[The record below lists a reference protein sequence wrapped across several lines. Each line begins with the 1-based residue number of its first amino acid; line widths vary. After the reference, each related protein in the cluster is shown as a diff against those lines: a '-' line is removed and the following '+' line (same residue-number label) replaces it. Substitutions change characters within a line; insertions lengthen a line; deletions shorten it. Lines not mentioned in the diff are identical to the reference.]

1 MMPFPSYLILAS
13 VFATAGTFVIPAF
26 AFDLPRQQLT
36 PGGVAL
42 VELARNTEA
51 EPTARLN
58 GKRVT
63 VVDQGGKWLAL
74 VGLPLSTKAGTVSL
88 EYRSGNTA
96 WQQRDLRV
104 KDKDYPEQRLT
115 ITNNRQVDPN
125 EEDMQRIR
133 KDSTVIANAK
143 RTWSEEMLADDFIL
157 PVEGRMSSSYGLKRF
172 FNDKP
177 RRPHGGLDIAAA
189 EGTPIIAP
197 AEATV
202 IATGDFFFSGNCV
215 FLDHGR
221 GLISLYAHMSK
232 IDVKAG
238 DRVTQGTK
246 IGEVGATGRV
256 TGPHLH
262 WSVGLNQTWVDPRL
276 FLKELPN

>member
-1 MMPFPSYLILAS
+1 MLPRYLLRLACVLLATS
-13 VFATAGTFVIPAF
+13 VVAPLAQALE
-26 AFDLPRQQLT
+26 LPRQQLT

-42 VELARNTEA
+42 VELAPNSAA
-51 EPTARLN
+51 EPTAKLN

-63 VVDQGGKWLAL
+63 VIDSGGKWLGIA
-74 VGLPLSTKAGTVSL
+74 GLPLSTKSGDVKL
-88 EYRSGNTA
+88 DYRIGDGP
-96 WQQRDLRV
+96 WQSRSIQV

-115 ITNNRQVDPN
+115 ITNQRKVDPN
-125 EEDMQRIR
+125 EEDMKRIR
-133 KDSTVIANAK
+133 ADSTVIANAK
-143 RTWSEEMLADDFIL
+143 RTWSEAMLATDFIP
-157 PVEGRMSSSYGLKRF
+157 PVEGRMSSSYGLRRF
-172 FNDKP
+172 FNDQP

-189 EGTPIIAP
+189 EGTPIVAP
-197 AEATV
+197 ADGKV

-232 IDVKAG
+232 IDVKEG
-238 DRVTQGTK
+238 DSVKQGSK

-276 FLKELPN
+276 FLKDLPQ

>member
-1 MMPFPSYLILAS
+1 MWIRLSLLLALCL
-13 VFATAGTFVIPAF
+13 APAAPLL

-36 PGGVAL
+36 AGGVAL
-42 VELARNTEA
+42 VELAPDSAE
-51 EPTARLN
+51 EPTAKFK

-63 VVDQGGKWLAL
+63 VVQAGGKWLAL
-74 VGLPLSTKAGTVSL
+74 TGIPLSTEPGEARLDFRIGQ
-88 EYRSGNTA
+88 GP
-96 WQQRDLRV
+96 WQSRTITV

-115 ITNNRQVDPN
+115 ITNKRQVDPN
-125 EEDMQRIR
+125 EDDMKRIR
-133 KDSTVIANAK
+133 ADSTIIANAK
-143 RTWSEEMLADDFIL
+143 RNWSEEMLADDFIL

-177 RRPHGGLDIAAA
+177 RRPHGGLDIAAPT
-189 EGTPIIAP
+189 GTPIVAP
-197 AEATV
+197 ADATV

-221 GLISLYAHMSK
+221 GLISLYAHMSR
-232 IDVKAG
+232 IDVKEG
-238 DRVTQGTK
+238 DRVAQGDK

-276 FLKELPN
+276 FVKGLHRQ